1 MATPPLLIQATYSE
15 LLQRCESAA
24 FDEAFPEDGGFV
36 SKEVKGR
43 LYWYF
48 QAQTQEGRKQR
59 YVGPETAE
67 LLEQIKHHR
76 EARSDEKER
85 RALVSTLTRQFG
97 LPAPMERIGDVVS
110 ALAKA
115 GLFRLRGVLIG
126 TVAYQTYAAILGER
140 LPGALLQTKD
150 VDVAQFTSVS
160 AAIGDKMPPIRD
172 VLLEVDPSFRE
183 VPHLSSREGVTR
195 YKAKGGLMV
204 DILTPNE
211 GPDTDDPQHL
221 PALQAEAQPL
231 RFLDFLIYGPVS
243 AVLLHGSGV
252 MIAVPAPE
260 RFAVHKIILSQRR
273 PSAIVKSD
281 KDAMQAEALINAL
294 ARKRPGDLSD
304 AWNEAYERGPKWR
317 KFLLAGMLTL
327 DPATRDLLLK
337 TVGQPRR
344 ILAMDLTFNTPILRY
359 DSLRGSVVFHGAVP
373 GGEVKCLVS
382 QETLD
387 DHFGTDRKSD
397 DERVAAVSRN
407 RSKIEA
413 MLREKYL
420 NWPVDEPGV
429 VILAT
434 LDVEKLSKRL

>member
-1 MATPPLLIQATYSE
+1 MATPPLLIQTTYSE

-24 FDEAFPEDGGFV
+24 FDDAFPEDGGFV

-48 QAQTQEGRKQR
+48 QTQTQDGRKQR

-67 LLEQIKHHR
+67 LLERIKHHR
-76 EARSDEKER
+76 EARNDEKER

-126 TVAYQTYAAILGER
+126 TVAYQTYAAILGEK
-140 LPGALLQTKD
+140 LPRALLQTED

-172 VLLEVDPSFRE
+172 VLLEVDPSFRK
-183 VPHLSSREGVTR
+183 VPHLSREGVTR
-195 YKAKGGLMV
+195 YKARGGLMV

-211 GPDTDDPQHL
+211 GPDTDDPRHL

-231 RFLDFLIYGPVS
+231 RFLDFLIYNPVS

-273 PSAIVKSD
+273 PSAIAKSD

-294 ARKRPGDLSD
+294 ARKRPGDLAD

-317 KFLLAGMLTL
+317 KFLLAGMLNL

-337 TVGQPRR
+337 AAGRPRR
-344 ILAMDLTFNTPILRY
+344 ILATDLTFNTPILRY
-359 DSLRGSVVFHGAVP
+359 DSLRDSVVFHGAVP

-382 QETLD
+382 RETLD